1 MYCVVRYAEIS
12 ADDSYS
18 QPETE
23 SKTYVSVV
31 SVNWVDRTED
41 KVWWP
46 YAGCHEFTKPDK
58 QSWTAYHLI
67 KVHLDNCTKKDG
79 VKFLK
84 TEVPDLHLLSFTE
97 SPTAASQPTDVLTS
111 PVLTSTAKRTK
122 LVVVSPKLDVSK
134 MKLLKEKHMV
144 GRKLPFGSPPSV
156 SILDQMA
163 YCMAYV
169 RIIYFPF
176 ERI

>member
-1 MYCVVRYAEIS
+1 M
-12 ADDSYS
+12 DSVPVY
-18 QPETE
+18 
-23 SKTYVSVV
+23 
-31 SVNWVDRTED
+31 
-41 KVWWP
+41 
-46 YAGCHEFTKPDK
+46 
-58 QSWTAYHLI
+58 LI
-67 KVHLDNCTKKDG
+67 KVHPDNCTKKDG

-84 TEVPDLHLLSFTE
+84 TEEPDLHLLSFTE

-111 PVLTSTAKRTK
+111 PVLTSNAKWTK

-134 MKLLKEKHMV
+134 MKLLREKHMV

-176 ERI
+176 KRG